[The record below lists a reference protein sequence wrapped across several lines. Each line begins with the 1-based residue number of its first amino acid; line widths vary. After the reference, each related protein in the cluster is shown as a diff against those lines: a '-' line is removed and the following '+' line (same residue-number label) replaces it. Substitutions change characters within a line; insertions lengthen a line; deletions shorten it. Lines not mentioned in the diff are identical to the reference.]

1 MFSCLFQ
8 RRAGLA
14 STGRVLRAFT
24 SPRGSSSPSCTKNQ
38 VSETKIG
45 VVDSRIDRL
54 SVAQV
59 RGGGDP
65 HREIKMLLFPFLPE
79 KWDSFIRETEDIN
92 TLRECVQILFNSRY
106 GEKTPAL

>member
-14 STGRVLRAFT
+14 STGRVLRAST

-45 VVDSRIDRL
+45 VVE
-54 SVAQV
+54 
-59 RGGGDP
+59 GGLAAGDP
-65 HREIKMLLFPFLPE
+65 RRETKMLLFPFLPE

-106 GEKTPAL
+106 GETAPAL